1 MEAGAQK
8 IVRGSGPDV
17 PEEREAAK
25 ERFGEFLLRMDREL
39 PSNVLLALE
48 PTDRAIGKHSL
59 YGPVA
64 ETASSIRKMRAA
76 GLSRLGMLLDM
87 GRVPLMGATLDS
99 AVAKRTHSVWCL
111 LNAAGY
117 FREKDATVSFETRPV
132 EEMDADDSLKRLVQ
146 AWQHAADQ
154 IAQGKKAA

>member
-17 PEEREAAK
+17 PEDREAAK

-48 PTDRAIGKHSL
+48 PTDRAIGKHFL

-64 ETASSIRKMRAA
+64 ETASLIRKMRAA

-99 AVAKRTHSVWCL
+99 AVAEAGAFGLAFVECGRGFPGKGRDGIL
-111 LNAAGY
+111 RDAAYG
-117 FREKDATVSFETRPV
+117 RNGCR
-132 EEMDADDSLKRLVQ
+132 
-146 AWQHAADQ
+146 
-154 IAQGKKAA
+154 